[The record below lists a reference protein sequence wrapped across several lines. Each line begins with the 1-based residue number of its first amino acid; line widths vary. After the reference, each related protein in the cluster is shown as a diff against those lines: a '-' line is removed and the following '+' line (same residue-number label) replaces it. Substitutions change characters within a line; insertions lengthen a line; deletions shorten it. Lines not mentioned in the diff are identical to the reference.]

1 MTGMKMILMKMKEAE
16 AAVHAIVADMKKMM
30 ILKTQVV
37 AMDEMKT
44 RVAVETMMMKIMTD
58 MAMAGNMD
66 VQVIP
71 DNMEIQAV
79 RDNVDV
85 QVVRDKVVV
94 MMILVNR
101 VVMETWETAA
111 VDVPAIP
118 VRVRMK
124 IIAI

>member
-1 MTGMKMILMKMKEAE
+1 MTGMKMILMKMRVAE

-30 ILKTQVV
+30 IFKTQVV

-44 RVAVETMMMKIMTD
+44 RVAVETMMMKIPTD
-58 MAMAGNMD
+58 MAIAGNVD

-79 RDNVDV
+79 RGNVDV
-85 QVVRDKVVV
+85 RVVRDKVVV
-94 MMILVNR
+94 MVIPVKR

-111 VDVPAIP
+111 VAVQAIQA
-118 VRVRMK
+118 RMK
-124 IIAI
+124 IMVI